1 MQVDEVRPRGES
13 VGPVGRPEAPGLD
26 ARGHGVPNRGEP
38 ARGAGDVAD
47 GARIP
52 PGRHRGLRR
61 ELRNRVGVGGAIEVV
76 VRRGERSIVRL
87 GRRRIV
93 RMVVLGVML
102 RPLQVEGDA
111 ERRGRRCDQAGA
123 GEGGD
128 ERAET
133 GHGAILA
140 GRREEVK
147 P

>member
-1 MQVDEVRPRGES
+1 M
-13 VGPVGRPEAPGLD
+13 
-26 ARGHGVPNRGEP
+26 
-38 ARGAGDVAD
+38 RGAGEVAD
-47 GARIP
+47 GARVP
-52 PGRHRGLRR
+52 SGSHRGLRR

-76 VRRGERSIVRL
+76 VRRADRSIARL
-87 GRRRIV
+87 GHRRVV

-111 ERRGRRCDQAGA
+111 ARRGRRRDQAGA

-128 ERAET
+128 EQAET